1 MHRPLSH
8 DITGWI
14 RVPMPLISPTYLLN
28 EAPMMTCDIS
38 FPIVPAVKD
47 YDPIHKSRTLSESQT
62 YLTYSSKAPQD
73 NVIKA

>member
-47 YDPIHKSRTLSESQT
+47 YDPNSKYIPPWK
-62 YLTYSSKAPQD
+62 LTNAISIQ
-73 NVIKA
+73 NQILH